1 MSFEE
6 IDLPEEEI
14 NDTDNEEKELA
25 EDAAPT
31 GRFERLLGEGGKKY
45 RLSGMFRVYHII

>member
-6 IDLPEEEI
+6 IELPEEQEQ
-14 NDTDNEEKELA
+14 EQELA

-31 GRFERLLGEGGKKY
+31 GKFEKLL
-45 RLSGMFRVYHII
+45 

>member
-14 NDTDNEEKELA
+14 NDTNSEEQELA

-31 GRFERLLGEGGKKY
+31 GKFERLIGEGGKKY
-45 RLSGMFRVYHII
+45 KL

>member
-14 NDTDNEEKELA
+14 NDSNSEEQEL
-25 EDAAPT
+25 EMSDAAPT
-31 GRFERLLGEGGKKY
+31 GKFEKLLGEGSRKY
-45 RLSGMFRVYHII
+45 KLSGM